1 MLMNRPQ
8 IEQHIQW
15 KLQAGNCSFWWD
27 NWLGSG
33 PLAQF
38 TNNNNRFNN
47 SKVADFWEAGK
58 WSWSRLLEQA
68 PASQLSKI
76 LTTEISPH
84 QHLPD
89 QAVWNLNNHGGFT
102 CSPALEEIR
111 EKKAKKHFNSQ
122 LWHKNIPFKSSF
134 LLWRTLRGKLPTN
147 DKLINFDIQPSNCVC
162 CFDKSGTDCIEHI
175 FNSGNFAAKVWSSF
189 AATTGMLPDFSSLQ
203 VLLQQWWTATPKN
216 AAHKLLMQAT
226 QIFICWNLWKNRC
239 AAKYGGKTTNIS
251 RVKYVIYKD
260 TYKMLNTA
268 FPQVRWLTK
277 WTDLIQM
284 SER

>member
-1 MLMNRPQ
+1 MMNLKDICKAFQFKQWWNFRTKQILWGDFLKTKYCQRSNPISKKWNSGDSLTWKYMLMNRPQ

-89 QAVWNLNNHGGFT
+89 QALWNLNNHGGFT
-102 CSPALEEIR
+102 CS
-111 EKKAKKHFNSQ
+111 
-122 LWHKNIPFKSSF
+122 
-134 LLWRTLRGKLPTN
+134 
-147 DKLINFDIQPSNCVC
+147 
-162 CFDKSGTDCIEHI
+162 
-175 FNSGNFAAKVWSSF
+175 
-189 AATTGMLPDFSSLQ
+189 
-203 VLLQQWWTATPKN
+203 
-216 AAHKLLMQAT
+216 
-226 QIFICWNLWKNRC
+226 
-239 AAKYGGKTTNIS
+239 
-251 RVKYVIYKD
+251 
-260 TYKMLNTA
+260 
-268 FPQVRWLTK
+268 
-277 WTDLIQM
+277 
-284 SER
+284 